1 MSSGYLQ
8 KQIIRLIQ
16 QTRTNPPLDMAL
28 MGVSIS
34 HAVAIDGNMVVGEI
48 INIYNGRA
56 LDFGRLRNV
65 LPPIRGDNF
74 FIEFSANCAFFPP
87 NDTGWIG
94 VHLVSYD
101 IAKNSILF
109 SEKLDPLPE
118 RLINCPEVYVL
129 IIYRV
134 FGKEMFT
141 APLGLVIGMDHE
153 VGISIPGIFNFAA
166 MTSLPIDYAQARNF
180 TALVSYSIFQC
191 FSLVDQGKLMLER
204 VLASESKQLYRISK
218 LSNHPIEADLS

>member
-1 MSSGYLQ
+1 MSSGYLHN
-8 KQIIRLIQ
+8 QIIRLIQ
-16 QTRTNPPLDMAL
+16 QSGNTPPLDIAL
-28 MGVSIS
+28 LGISIS
-34 HAVAIDGNMVVGEI
+34 HAVAIDGKMVIGDI
-48 INIYNGRA
+48 IDIYNGRA
-56 LDFGRLRNV
+56 LDFGRIRNV

-74 FIEFSANCAFFPP
+74 FIEFPANCAFAPP

-134 FGKEMFT
+134 FDMEMFT
-141 APLGLVIGMDHE
+141 APLGLVIGMDQE
-153 VGISIPGIFNFAA
+153 AGISIPGFFNFAA
-166 MTSLPIDYAQARNF
+166 MTSQPIDYALARNF

-191 FSLVDQGKLMLER
+191 FSLVDRGKLMLER
-204 VLASESKQLYRISK
+204 VLAPQSKRLYRISK
-218 LSNHPIEADLS
+218 LSNHPIKADLS